1 MSDTLKIAQLDLR
14 VVMPYRLQALIVLA
28 IAPVLA
34 FVTHDPRS
42 VLPASVVYTSMLV
55 GYPFAIGDKY
65 DLPTLYGVL
74 PIDRSR
80 VVTGRYAFAF
90 GIYVATAVVGLAL
103 TFAMAA
109 ALGVSVTGTEVALLV
124 TASLVLFV
132 LVVALQFPLYF
143 WLGYTKARVLGIVPF
158 VVLFAAIVALA
169 PSLKT
174 AAMPPAGPLVAGG
187 VVGAAVLLAAS
198 VVLSRRLDARR
209 VD

>member
-109 ALGVSVTGTEVALLV
+109 ALGVSITGTEVALLV

-187 VVGAAVLLAAS
+187 VVGAAALLTAS

>member
-109 ALGVSVTGTEVALLV
+109 ALGVSITGTEVALLV

-187 VVGAAVLLAAS
+187 VVGAAALLAAS